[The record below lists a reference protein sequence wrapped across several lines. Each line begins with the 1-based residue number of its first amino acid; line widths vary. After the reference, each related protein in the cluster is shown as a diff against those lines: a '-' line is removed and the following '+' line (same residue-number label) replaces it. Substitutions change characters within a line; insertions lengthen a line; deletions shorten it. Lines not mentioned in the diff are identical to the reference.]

1 MNDQEL
7 LTLCYHRMYQGMIQK
22 ELLLLDETL
31 DDSFVLIHMT
41 GMRQTKQQYIA
52 SIINGTLNYY
62 SEQTETVQTSIQD
75 NKAQFVG
82 QSLVSAAVFGGG
94 RYTWR
99 LQLSIRAVKKN
110 EQWYFIEAE
119 ASTY

>member
-41 GMRQTKQQYIA
+41 GMSQTKQQYIA